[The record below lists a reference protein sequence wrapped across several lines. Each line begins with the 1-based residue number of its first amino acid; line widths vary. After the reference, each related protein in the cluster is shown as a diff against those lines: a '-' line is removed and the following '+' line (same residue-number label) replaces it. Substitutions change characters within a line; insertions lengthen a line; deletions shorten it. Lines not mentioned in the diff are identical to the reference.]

1 MPFRVS
7 ARTVLQLGAE
17 LISSDGIAFYELIKN
32 AFDAGSPRVDI
43 DIVIRINPESLDSHL
58 EHIRSMEEEDT
69 PKAQRDRAIEGYKE
83 SVLADVDGSAP
94 RAERL
99 KRQISLASSWE
110 ELIESLERANYI
122 DIKDT
127 GSGMSLK
134 DLDEVY
140 LTIGTR
146 SRSTERER
154 QREQFAHDHKG
165 GSSFRPILGEKGI
178 GRLSTMRLGWRLHV
192 KTARR
197 GEPTWNVL
205 DIDWRKFSN
214 NTNELIDDIE
224 VAPTIGNK
232 KDDPKISGTRIR
244 ISALTS
250 SWSVEKLKKIVVEEF
265 SRLTDPFVP
274 RLRYPI
280 SLRINSEGISIP
292 TFEKILFEHAHAIVD
307 AKFTVDSR
315 RPQLLGKVDY
325 LMREREKTFSLE
337 LSDIL
342 SICDTNSPAVLYS
355 LGPFTVKFFWFNRQ
369 ALTAIDGIGE
379 KRQVQKLVN
388 TWSGGLM
395 MFRDGF
401 RVNPYGNPDD
411 DWLDLDRKA
420 LASGGYKVNRKQI
433 IGKVDISSLH
443 NAALI
448 DQTNR
453 EGIRDCDEKSALIS
467 LLKHILET
475 QFRAFM
481 NNVDKGI
488 KAREPVTF
496 DDLEERVD
504 NEEKEIRQSLKILVR
519 QYPQVK
525 KDTRIITTIEDS
537 IDKIHDLLE
546 EAKQLAD
553 SFKEGRTELLHLAGL
568 GLLLEILAH
577 ELNRATQHAL
587 GTLANADEA
596 KVRKD
601 TGSLLGTLEAQLKT
615 LQKRLRILDP
625 LSTSG
630 RQVKE
635 NFELIALVNDIL
647 KSHEAQF
654 KRHNIKYSLEVRP
667 SQSTAELTVK
677 MVKGMIVQILEN
689 LLSNSVYWL
698 KQQRKLD
705 RSFLPKIMVTID
717 KRSKTISLTDNGPG
731 IPPTRKEE
739 IFQPFVTTKPPGEGK
754 GLGLYISREIAKYN
768 KAALV
773 LSDERT
779 THKNRLNTFILFLEG
794 TEE

>member
-17 LISSDGIAFYELIKN
+17 LIGSDGIAFYELIKN

-43 DIVIRINPESLDSHL
+43 DVFVRISPETVISHL
-58 EHIRSMEEEDT
+58 ERIHTLQKEKP
-69 PKAQRDRAIEGYKE
+69 PKAEKDGAIDGYKTTL
-83 SVLADVDGSAP
+83 LADVDGSAP
-94 RAERL
+94 HAESL
-99 KRQISLASSWE
+99 KRRISLASSWE
-110 ELIESLERANYI
+110 GLIESLERANYI

-127 GSGMSLK
+127 GTGMSLT
-134 DLDEVY
+134 DLDGIY

-146 SRSTERER
+146 SRLMQREK
-154 QREQFAHDHKG
+154 QREQFSRDHNRG
-165 GSSFRPILGEKGI
+165 PSFRPILGEKGI
-178 GRLSTMRLGWRLHV
+178 GRLSAMRLGWVLQV
-192 KTARR
+192 KTTKK
-197 GEPTWNVL
+197 GELTWNML

-214 NTNELIDDIE
+214 DSDELIDDIE
-224 VAPTIGNK
+224 VAPATGNK

-250 SWSVEKLKKIVVEEF
+250 NWSVEKLKKIVADEF
-265 SRLTDPFVP
+265 SKLTDPFVP
-274 RLRYPI
+274 RSRYPI
-280 SLRINSEGISIP
+280 SLRFNSDGISIP
-292 TFEKILFEHAHAIVD
+292 IFEKILFEHAHAVVD
-307 AKFTVDSR
+307 AKFTVDSG
-315 RPQLLGKVDY
+315 RPQLTGKIDY

-342 SICDTNSPAVLYS
+342 SICDTNSPVVLYS
-355 LGPFTVKFFWFNRQ
+355 LGPFTVKFYWFNRQ

-379 KRQVQKLVN
+379 KKQVVNLVN

-411 DWLDLDRKA
+411 DWLELDPKA
-420 LASGGYKVNRKQI
+420 LASSGYKVNRKQI
-433 IGKVDISSLH
+433 IGKVDISSLY
-443 NAALI
+443 NAVLI

-453 EGIRDCDEKSALIS
+453 EGIRDCDEKRALVS
-467 LLKHILET
+467 LLKHILEA
-475 QFRAFM
+475 QFRVFL
-481 NNVDKGI
+481 NNVDKEI
-488 KAREPVTF
+488 RAREPVTF

-504 NEEKEIRQSLKILVR
+504 SEEKQIRQSLQMLVR

-525 KDTRIITTIEDS
+525 KDTKIITTIEDS
-537 IDKIHDLLE
+537 INKIHDLLE
-546 EAKQLAD
+546 EAKELAD

-587 GTLANADEA
+587 TTLTDSSGA
-596 KVRKD
+596 KSGRD
-601 TGSLLGTLEAQLKT
+601 IASLLGTLEAQLKT

-654 KRHNIKYSLEVRP
+654 KRHGIKYSLEVKP
-667 SQSTAELTVK
+667 AQSSAELTVR

-717 KRSKTISLTDNGPG
+717 KRSKAISLADNGPG
-731 IPPTRKEE
+731 VPPRRKEE

-779 THKNRLNTFILFLEG
+779 IHKDRLNTFILFLEG
-794 TEE
+794 TEK

>member
-32 AFDAGSPRVDI
+32 AFDAGSPRADI
-43 DIVIRINPESLDSHL
+43 DVVIRINPETLNSHL
-58 EHIRSMEEEDT
+58 DHIRSIQKDRN
-69 PKAQRDRAIEGYKE
+69 PKAERDRAIDAYKE
-83 SVLADVDGSAP
+83 NVLADVDSSAP

-99 KRQISLASSWE
+99 KRQISLAGSWE

-146 SRSTERER
+146 SRLIQREK
-154 QREQFAHDHKG
+154 QREQFSRDHNLG
-165 GSSFRPILGEKGI
+165 TSFRPILGEKGI
-178 GRLSTMRLGWRLHV
+178 GRLSAMRLGWHLQV
-192 KTARR
+192 KTTKKD
-197 GEPTWNVL
+197 EPNWNTL

-214 NTNELIDDIE
+214 DTDDLIED
-224 VAPTIGNK
+224 VHVVPTKGTA

-250 SWSVEKLKKIVVEEF
+250 KWSIEKLKNIATQEF
-265 SRLTDPFVP
+265 SKLTDPFVP
-274 RLRYPI
+274 RTRYPI
-280 SLRINSEGISIP
+280 SLRFNDEGINIP
-292 TFEKILFEHAHAIVD
+292 PFDKILFEYAHAVVD
-307 AKFTVDSR
+307 AKFTVDGGEPR
-315 RPQLLGKVDY
+315 LVGKIDY
-325 LMREREKTFSLE
+325 AMRKREKTFSLG
-337 LSDIL
+337 LSDMLSFCKIDSPRIL
-342 SICDTNSPAVLYS
+342 SS
-355 LGPFTVKFFWFNRQ
+355 LGPFTLKLYWFNRQ
-369 ALTAIDGIGE
+369 ALGAIEGIGE
-379 KRQVQKLVN
+379 KKQVQNLVR

-395 MFRDGF
+395 VFRDGF
-401 RVNPYGNPDD
+401 RVNPYGSPED
-411 DWLDLDRKA
+411 DWLELDPKA
-420 LASGGYKVNRKQI
+420 LASSGYKVNRKQI
-433 IGKVDISSLH
+433 IGKVDISAINNSS
-443 NAALI
+443 LI

-453 EGIRDCDEKSALIS
+453 QGLRDCEEKQALVL
-467 LLKHILET
+467 LLKHILESE
-475 QFRAFM
+475 FRTFL
-481 NNVDKGI
+481 NSVDAEVR
-488 KAREPVTF
+488 AREPVTF
-496 DDLEERVD
+496 DDLEERVE
-504 NEEKEIRQSLKILVR
+504 NQEKQMRESLQFLKR
-519 QYPQVK
+519 QYPKVD
-525 KDTRIITTIEDS
+525 KDTKIITTIEES
-537 IDKIHDLLE
+537 IRRIHDLLE
-546 EAKQLAD
+546 EAKELAN
-553 SFKEGRTELLHLAGL
+553 SYEKGHTQLLHLAGL

-587 GTLANADEA
+587 TTLAESSGA
-596 KVRKD
+596 KSGRDV
-601 TGSLLGTLEAQLKT
+601 TSLLGTLEAQLKT

-635 NFELIALVNDIL
+635 NFELIAVVDDIL

-654 KRHNIKYSLEVRP
+654 KRHNIKYSLEVKP
-667 SQSTAELTVK
+667 AHSSEELTVR

-698 KQQRKLD
+698 KEQRKLN
-705 RSFLPKIMVTID
+705 RSFSPKIVVTID
-717 KRSKTISLTDNGPG
+717 KRSRTISLTDNGPG
-731 IPPTRKEE
+731 VPPSRKEE

-779 THKNRLNTFILFLEG
+779 IHKNRLNTFILFLEG